1 LGAAALGGGAA
12 LPSFGADILDDAAFG
27 FEAFARETDFALP
40 LLVDRM
46 TAFTFMALRTWDGEN
61 D

>member
-1 LGAAALGGGAA
+1 LGGGAA